1 MKPIKTSLRF
11 RTICPSQRSKT
22 TILVSSQSPQ
32 DASDTGVATFYQE
45 TTCLIEYQV
54 PVLESKLKKAGHAKL
69 NRTRFFFL
77 AEQASRLMRHF
88 SFWCMPHYHHLMI
101 SIYKEDTLV
110 CYTCCLVF
118 LLHQLPPDSLIHFT
132 SSISVSCRDS
142 KHASLVAFCW
152 GHDHDHEQQSTGS
165 TLPSVAGMYYQ
176 QKMHVTSKQTN
187 VQAQHSV
194 SSKASLL
201 VCTVL

>member
-69 NRTRFFFL
+69 NRTRFFFGRTGQQTNE
-77 AEQASRLMRHF
+77 AFFVLM
-88 SFWCMPHYHHLMI
+88 Y
-101 SIYKEDTLV
+101 
-110 CYTCCLVF
+110 
-118 LLHQLPPDSLIHFT
+118 
-132 SSISVSCRDS
+132 
-142 KHASLVAFCW
+142 A
-152 GHDHDHEQQSTGS
+152 
-165 TLPSVAGMYYQ
+165 TLPSSNDQY
-176 QKMHVTSKQTN
+176 
-187 VQAQHSV
+187 
-194 SSKASLL
+194 L
-201 VCTVL
+201 